1 MNKIENK
8 SALITGATSGIGK
21 AFAYR
26 FADLGY
32 DLVITGRRDEIIRSI
47 AKEIS
52 TEYGVSVEVLIVE
65 LSNPTDL
72 TRVVQKATSLSN
84 LEVLVNNA
92 GFATR
97 GTFAENDV
105 QIHKKMIEVHV
116 QALVELTHAVIP
128 MMQQQKHGTII
139 NVSSMGAF
147 LIGPHNTVYC
157 GTKAFIRNFT
167 ESLHLE
173 LRNTGIKV
181 QLLCP
186 GFVYSDFHTKM
197 DFNLDT
203 FQKNRGLMRWMTP
216 EQVVS
221 GSLQDLRKG
230 RVISIPGRSNR
241 VTYHLSRFLPR
252 SIFYR
257 MIISNLKKFASESKN
272 IN

>member
-1 MNKIENK
+1 MNKAENK
-8 SALITGATSGIGK
+8 TAIITGATSGIGK

-32 DLVITGRRDEIIRSI
+32 DLVITGRREDIISSI

-52 TEYGVSVEVLIVE
+52 TKYGVSVEVLIVE
-65 LSNPTDL
+65 LSNKSDL
-72 TRVVQKATSLSN
+72 TKLVQKVKSIN
-84 LEVLVNNA
+84 KLEVLVNNA

-97 GTFAENDV
+97 GTFSENNI
-105 QIHKKMIEVHV
+105 QIHKKMIDVHV

-128 MMQQQKHGTII
+128 NMQLRKQGTLI

-147 LIGPHNTVYC
+147 IVGPHNTVYC

-173 LRNTGIKV
+173 LRHIGIKV

-186 GFVYSDFHTKM
+186 GFVYSNFHGKM
-197 DFNLDT
+197 GFNLNK
-203 FQKNRGLMRWMTP
+203 FQKNRGLIRWMTP
-216 EQVVS
+216 EDVVS
-221 GSLQDLRKG
+221 ASLRDLMKG

-241 VTYHLSRFLPR
+241 VTYHFSRFLPR

-257 MIISNLKKFASESKN
+257 MILRNLKQLASES
-272 IN
+272 